1 MAFAVRLRA
10 GVAGCG
16 HGIQRLSCSSVLT
29 GTVQSMC
36 LLAVSPD
43 GNWLAASGSS
53 AGVHVYNVKQLKVS
67 MRFGCSKQEKVS
79 PAVTRLRKTERTWK
93 KDFKIK
99 PSFKIQS
106 VIPELDSLY
115 FLPFF
120 ILIFNL

>member
-1 MAFAVRLRA
+1 MAFAVRLRE

-67 MRFGCSKQEKVS
+67 MRFGCSKQEEVS
-79 PAVTRLRKTERTWK
+79 PAVIRLRKTERTWK
-93 KDFKIK
+93 ITGLFFFNKKCFL
-99 PSFKIQS
+99 FYLFET
-106 VIPELDSLY
+106 PEL
-115 FLPFF
+115 
-120 ILIFNL
+120 